1 MNSIQDQRYIMSE
14 KECTQVVALFH
25 DTSIGSANNIEPA
38 KYILGEAHGNTYKH
52 GTCKESCWKQKY
64 VASSS
69 PSPLLLVL
77 LLLLYYN
84 NYKYIINS
92 SIVLHTI
99 DICKCRM

>member
-1 MNSIQDQRYIMSE
+1 MSE

-25 DTSIGSANNIEPA
+25 DTSIGSANNVAAA
-38 KYILGEAHGNTYKH
+38 KYILCEAHGNTYKH
-52 GTCKESCWKQKY
+52 GTCKEWCWKQKY
-64 VASSS
+64 VASS

-92 SIVLHTI
+92 RIVLNII
-99 DICKCRM
+99 DIFKCRM